1 MTDKFKNYVDNIQ
14 ENDIKSLIISP
25 LIVLVIA
32 QILSIFLEM
41 ASFFIT
47 TFTSRIMY
55 NPTDYDTL
63 ISGTS
68 FPSLVVYTLLLL
80 AIIFLVKQNSNIKFS
95 EIGVNGEKGIEYF
108 CYGSLIGAFIVMI
121 IFYLLYFSNSILF
134 EINKNI
140 VYTDIFRIFLI
151 FFIIALADQIL
162 VRNYLLT
169 FFTKMMGIRNSVIL
183 ISTLL
188 FLICFSVAKWFK
200 IPDIETV
207 IYLIN
212 IFLSY
217 TLFSL
222 IYYFYGNMWLLVG
235 LSAFNNF
242 FQVVVFGS
250 RLDTV
255 YAINPLIKLKIIE
268 KYSLLNGGNYGFEA
282 GIYYTTLYLAGIL
295 FMIYKITS
303 EKQTEEDIWLNY

>member
-134 EINKNI
+134 EINKNV
-140 VYTDIFRIFLI
+140 VYTDILRIFLI
-151 FFIIALADQIL
+151 FFILALADQIL

-303 EKQTEEDIWLNY
+303 EKQTEEDIWLN

>member
-80 AIIFLVKQNSNIKFS
+80 TIIFLVKQNSNIKFS

-140 VYTDIFRIFLI
+140 VYTDILRIFLI

-282 GIYYTTLYLAGIL
+282 GIYYTTLYLSGIL

-303 EKQTEEDIWLNY
+303 EKQTEEDIWLN

>member
-95 EIGVNGEKGIEYF
+95 KIGVNGEKGIEYF

-169 FFTKMMGIRNSVIL
+169 FFTKMMGIKNSVIL
-183 ISTLL
+183 ISTIL

-242 FQVVVFGS
+242 FQTVVFGS

-303 EKQTEEDIWLNY
+303 EKRTEEDIWLN

>member
-95 EIGVNGEKGIEYF
+95 EIGVNGGKGIEYF

-151 FFIIALADQIL
+151 FFILALADQIL

-303 EKQTEEDIWLNY
+303 EKQTEEDIWLN

>member
-14 ENDIKSLIISP
+14 ENNIKSLIISP
-25 LIVLVIA
+25 IIVLVIA

-169 FFTKMMGIRNSVIL
+169 FFTKMMGIKNSVIL

-255 YAINPLIKLKIIE
+255 YAINPLIKLKIVE

-303 EKQTEEDIWLNY
+303 EKQTEEDIWLN

>member
-80 AIIFLVKQNSNIKFS
+80 AIIFLVKQNSNIKFT

-151 FFIIALADQIL
+151 FFILALADQIL

-242 FQVVVFGS
+242 FQTVVFGS

-303 EKQTEEDIWLNY
+303 EKQTEEDIWLN

>member
-121 IFYLLYFSNSILF
+121 IFYSLYFSNSILF

-255 YAINPLIKLKIIE
+255 YAINPLIKLRIVE

-282 GIYYTTLYLAGIL
+282 GIYYTTLYLSGIL

-303 EKQTEEDIWLNY
+303 EKQTEEDIWLN

>member
-14 ENDIKSLIISP
+14 ENNIKSLIISP

-169 FFTKMMGIRNSVIL
+169 FFTKMMGIKNSVIL
-183 ISTLL
+183 TSTLL

-212 IFLSY
+212 ILLSY

>member
-14 ENDIKSLIISP
+14 ENNIKSLIISP

-121 IFYLLYFSNSILF
+121 IFYSLYFSKSILF

-282 GIYYTTLYLAGIL
+282 GIYYTTLYLSGIL

-303 EKQTEEDIWLNY
+303 EKQTEEDIWLN

>member
-68 FPSLVVYTLLLL
+68 FPSLVVYALLLL

-169 FFTKMMGIRNSVIL
+169 FFTKMMGIKNSVIL
-183 ISTLL
+183 ISTIL

-242 FQVVVFGS
+242 FQTVVFGS

-303 EKQTEEDIWLNY
+303 EKQIEEDIWLN

>member
-14 ENDIKSLIISP
+14 ENNIKSLIISP

-95 EIGVNGEKGIEYF
+95 EIGVNGGKGIEYF

-242 FQVVVFGS
+242 FQTVVFGS

-282 GIYYTTLYLAGIL
+282 GIYYTTLYLSGIL

-303 EKQTEEDIWLNY
+303 EKQTEEDIWLN

>member
-14 ENDIKSLIISP
+14 ENNIKSLIISP

-41 ASFFIT
+41 VSFFIT

-242 FQVVVFGS
+242 FQTVVFGS

-282 GIYYTTLYLAGIL
+282 GIYYTTLYLTGIL

-303 EKQTEEDIWLNY
+303 EKQTEEDIWLN

>member
-95 EIGVNGEKGIEYF
+95 EIGVNGGKGIEYF

-151 FFIIALADQIL
+151 FFILALADQIL

-255 YAINPLIKLKIIE
+255 YAINPLIKLRIIE

-282 GIYYTTLYLAGIL
+282 GIYYTTLYLSGIL

-303 EKQTEEDIWLNY
+303 EKQTEEDIWLN

>member
-47 TFTSRIMY
+47 TFTSKLMY

-169 FFTKMMGIRNSVIL
+169 FFTKMMGIKNSVIL
-183 ISTLL
+183 TSTLL

-242 FQVVVFGS
+242 FQTVVFGS

-303 EKQTEEDIWLNY
+303 EKQIEEDIWLN

>member
-25 LIVLVIA
+25 LIVLVIT

-80 AIIFLVKQNSNIKFS
+80 AIIFLVKQNSSIKFS

-200 IPDIETV
+200 ISDIETV

-242 FQVVVFGS
+242 FQTVVFGS

-303 EKQTEEDIWLNY
+303 EKQTEEDIWLN

>member
-25 LIVLVIA
+25 LIVLVIT

-80 AIIFLVKQNSNIKFS
+80 AIIFLVKQNSSIKFS

-140 VYTDIFRIFLI
+140 VYTDILRIFLI
-151 FFIIALADQIL
+151 FFILALADQIL

-235 LSAFNNF
+235 FSAFNNF

-282 GIYYTTLYLAGIL
+282 GIYYTTLYLSGIL

-303 EKQTEEDIWLNY
+303 EKQTEEDIWLN

>member
-25 LIVLVIA
+25 LIVLVIT

-80 AIIFLVKQNSNIKFS
+80 AIIFLVKQNSSIKFS

-169 FFTKMMGIRNSVIL
+169 FFTKIMGIRNSIIL

-255 YAINPLIKLKIIE
+255 YAINPLIKLRIIE

-282 GIYYTTLYLAGIL
+282 GIYYTTLYLSGIL

-303 EKQTEEDIWLNY
+303 KKQTEEDIWLN

>member
-47 TFTSRIMY
+47 TFTSKIMY

-169 FFTKMMGIRNSVIL
+169 FFTKMMGIKNSVIL

-255 YAINPLIKLKIIE
+255 YAINPLIKLRIIE

-282 GIYYTTLYLAGIL
+282 GIYYTTLYLSGIL

-303 EKQTEEDIWLNY
+303 KKQTEEDIWLN

>member
-80 AIIFLVKQNSNIKFS
+80 AIIFLVKQNSSIKFS

-121 IFYLLYFSNSILF
+121 IFYLLYFSKSILF

-169 FFTKMMGIRNSVIL
+169 FFTKMMGIKNSVIL

-303 EKQTEEDIWLNY
+303 EKQTEEDIWLN

>member
-14 ENDIKSLIISP
+14 ENNIKSLIISP
-25 LIVLVIA
+25 IMVLVIA

-80 AIIFLVKQNSNIKFS
+80 AIIFLVKQNSSIKFS

-303 EKQTEEDIWLNY
+303 EKQTEEDIWLN

>member
-140 VYTDIFRIFLI
+140 LYTDIFRIFLI

-169 FFTKMMGIRNSVIL
+169 FFTKMMGIKNSVIL
-183 ISTLL
+183 ISTIL

-242 FQVVVFGS
+242 FQTVVFGS

-303 EKQTEEDIWLNY
+303 EKQTEEDIWLN

>member
-80 AIIFLVKQNSNIKFS
+80 AIIFLVKQNSSIKFS

-121 IFYLLYFSNSILF
+121 IFYLLYFSNSISF

-140 VYTDIFRIFLI
+140 IYTDIFRIFLI

-169 FFTKMMGIRNSVIL
+169 FFTKMMGIKNSVIL
-183 ISTLL
+183 ISTIL

-242 FQVVVFGS
+242 FQIVVFGS

-303 EKQTEEDIWLNY
+303 EKQTEEDIWLN

>member
-80 AIIFLVKQNSNIKFS
+80 AIIFLVKQNSSIKFS

-151 FFIIALADQIL
+151 FFIVALADQIL

-303 EKQTEEDIWLNY
+303 EKQTEEDIWLN

>member
-169 FFTKMMGIRNSVIL
+169 FFTKMMGIKNSVIL
-183 ISTLL
+183 ISTIL

-282 GIYYTTLYLAGIL
+282 GIYYTTLYLSGIL

-303 EKQTEEDIWLNY
+303 KKQTEEDIWLN

>member
-25 LIVLVIA
+25 LIVLVIT

-80 AIIFLVKQNSNIKFS
+80 AIIFLVKQNSSIKFS

-140 VYTDIFRIFLI
+140 VYTDILRIFLI

-282 GIYYTTLYLAGIL
+282 GIYYTTLYLSGIL

-303 EKQTEEDIWLNY
+303 EKQVEEDIWLN

>member
-14 ENDIKSLIISP
+14 ENNIKSLIISP

-169 FFTKMMGIRNSVIL
+169 FFTKMMGIKNSVIL
-183 ISTLL
+183 ISTIL

-282 GIYYTTLYLAGIL
+282 GIYYTTLYLSGIL

-303 EKQTEEDIWLNY
+303 EKQTEEDIWLN

>member
-14 ENDIKSLIISP
+14 ENNIKSLIISP

-80 AIIFLVKQNSNIKFS
+80 AIIFLVKQNSSIKFS

-151 FFIIALADQIL
+151 FFILALADQIL

-303 EKQTEEDIWLNY
+303 EKQTEEDIWLN

>member
-14 ENDIKSLIISP
+14 ENNIKSLLTSP

-108 CYGSLIGAFIVMI
+108 CYGSLIGAFIVII

-242 FQVVVFGS
+242 FQTVVFGS

-282 GIYYTTLYLAGIL
+282 GIYYTTLYLSGIL

-303 EKQTEEDIWLNY
+303 EKQTEEDIWLN

>member
-140 VYTDIFRIFLI
+140 VYTDILRIFLI

-242 FQVVVFGS
+242 FQVMVFGS

-282 GIYYTTLYLAGIL
+282 GIYYTTLYLSGIL

-303 EKQTEEDIWLNY
+303 EKQTEEDIWLN

>member
-47 TFTSRIMY
+47 TFTSKIMY

-151 FFIIALADQIL
+151 FLIIALADQIL

-169 FFTKMMGIRNSVIL
+169 FFTKIMGIKNSVIL
-183 ISTLL
+183 ISTIL

-242 FQVVVFGS
+242 FQIVVFGS

-255 YAINPLIKLKIIE
+255 YAINPLIKLRIIE

-282 GIYYTTLYLAGIL
+282 GIYYTTLYLSGIL

-303 EKQTEEDIWLNY
+303 EKQIEEDIWLN

>member
-95 EIGVNGEKGIEYF
+95 EIGINGEKGIEYF

-151 FFIIALADQIL
+151 FFILALADQIL

-169 FFTKMMGIRNSVIL
+169 LFTKMMGIRNSVIL

-255 YAINPLIKLKIIE
+255 YAINPLIKLRIIE

-303 EKQTEEDIWLNY
+303 EKQTEEDIWLN

>member
-47 TFTSRIMY
+47 TFTSRIIY

-140 VYTDIFRIFLI
+140 VYTDILRIFLI

-169 FFTKMMGIRNSVIL
+169 FFTKMMGIKNSVIL
-183 ISTLL
+183 ISTIL

-303 EKQTEEDIWLNY
+303 EKQIEEDIWLN

>member
-25 LIVLVIA
+25 LIVLVIT

-80 AIIFLVKQNSNIKFS
+80 AIIFLVKQNSSIKFS

-121 IFYLLYFSNSILF
+121 IFYSLYFSNSILF

-303 EKQTEEDIWLNY
+303 EKQTEEDIWLN

>member
-108 CYGSLIGAFIVMI
+108 CYGSLIGAFIVII

-242 FQVVVFGS
+242 FQTVVFGS

-282 GIYYTTLYLAGIL
+282 GIYYTTLYLSGIL

-303 EKQTEEDIWLNY
+303 EKQTEEDIWLN

>member
-14 ENDIKSLIISP
+14 ENNIKSLIISP
-25 LIVLVIA
+25 LIVLVIT

-80 AIIFLVKQNSNIKFS
+80 AIIFLVKQNSSIKFS

-169 FFTKMMGIRNSVIL
+169 FFTKMMGIKNSVIL
-183 ISTLL
+183 TSTLL

-235 LSAFNNF
+235 LSTFNNF
-242 FQVVVFGS
+242 FQTVVFGS

-303 EKQTEEDIWLNY
+303 KKQTEEDIWLN

>member
-169 FFTKMMGIRNSVIL
+169 FFTKMMGIKNSVIL

-242 FQVVVFGS
+242 FQTVVFGS

-303 EKQTEEDIWLNY
+303 EKQTEEDIWLN

>member
-80 AIIFLVKQNSNIKFS
+80 TIIFLVKQNSNIKFS

-151 FFIIALADQIL
+151 FFILALADQIL

-303 EKQTEEDIWLNY
+303 EKKTEEDIWLN

>member
-151 FFIIALADQIL
+151 FFILALADQIL

-242 FQVVVFGS
+242 FQTVVFGS

-282 GIYYTTLYLAGIL
+282 GIYYTTLYLSGIL

-303 EKQTEEDIWLNY
+303 EKQAEEDIWLN

>member
-14 ENDIKSLIISP
+14 ENNIKSLIISP
-25 LIVLVIA
+25 IMVLVIA

-80 AIIFLVKQNSNIKFS
+80 AIIFLVKQNSSIKFS

-255 YAINPLIKLKIIE
+255 YAINPLIKLRIVE

-303 EKQTEEDIWLNY
+303 EKQTEEDIWLN

>member
-55 NPTDYDTL
+55 NPTNYDTL

-80 AIIFLVKQNSNIKFS
+80 AIIFLVKQNSSIKFS

-121 IFYLLYFSNSILF
+121 IIYLLYFSNSILF

-151 FFIIALADQIL
+151 FFIRALADQIL

-303 EKQTEEDIWLNY
+303 EKQTEEDIWLN